1 MLCHQVCQTRH
12 GKKITSIS
20 AHFLFKVRC
29 DKWPVSVPPE
39 QNMTPAEAACPC
51 FQSLPAFSFFS
62 THTHTLTSLPLSF
75 HLNSIFLSSLEDP
88 LHFSSTFLFLHHHPL
103 TSTLHRQEREAN
115 IIPAEEQVRVKRR
128 PQPSLPGIKR
138 KQLGEAGV
146 VEGGIKTGPV

>member
-1 MLCHQVCQTRH
+1 MGTLPGVGFVLCHQVCQTRH

-51 FQSLPAFSFFS
+51 FQSLPAFSFFFFFN
-62 THTHTLTSLPLSF
+62 THTSLPLSF

-88 LHFSSTFLFLHHHPL
+88 LPFFLHFPLSSSSPPHLHPPQ
-103 TSTLHRQEREAN
+103 TRERSQHY
-115 IIPAEEQVRVKRR
+115 PSRR
-128 PQPSLPGIKR
+128 A
-138 KQLGEAGV
+138 GEG
-146 VEGGIKTGPV
+146 